1 MQPSRLTGSSE
12 HTIMLSGKKIE
23 MSDHSFYALR
33 GMIYERSGIFFPDQ
47 KKYILENRLLRRI
60 EEGGFN
66 DFEKYIDF
74 LRFDSLRDRE
84 FSTLFD
90 IVTTNETSF
99 FRDMNQLEVFES
111 FVLPQIVKEVEK
123 AGYKKLRIW
132 SAPCST
138 GEEPYTLAMLLL
150 SKFPGIQGAGWDI
163 EIHGSDISECV
174 LNSARRGEYNDYS
187 MRNVPPLYLDRYFT
201 KNGNGKY
208 GVKPEVKGIV
218 RLSNINLFDNLR
230 LRMFRGMNIVFC
242 RNVLIYFDEAAKK
255 RVIANIY
262 DCLLPGGYLFI
273 GHAESL
279 FNISRAFKLVNINNI
294 LLYQK

>member
-1 MQPSRLTGSSE
+1 
-12 HTIMLSGKKIE
+12 MLSGKKIE
-23 MSDHSFYALR
+23 MSNHSFYALR
-33 GMIYERSGIFFPDQ
+33 DMIYERSGIFFPDQ
-47 KKYILENRLLRRI
+47 KRYILENRLLRRI
-60 EEGGFN
+60 EDGGFD
-66 DFEKYIDF
+66 DFDKYVDF
-74 LRFDSLRDRE
+74 LRYDPLRDKE
-84 FSTLFD
+84 FSSLFD
-90 IVTTNETSF
+90 LVTTNETSF
-99 FRDMNQLEVFES
+99 FRDANQLQAFES
-111 FVLPQIVKEVEK
+111 VVLPPIVKEAEEK
-123 AGYKKLRIW
+123 GCKKLRIW

-150 SKFPGIQGAGWDI
+150 NKFPKIQDSGWDI

-187 MRNVPPLYLDRYFT
+187 IRNVPPPYLDRYFT

-208 GVKPEVKGIV
+208 NVRPEVRGMV
-218 RLSNINLFDNLR
+218 RLSNINLFDNLK

-242 RNVLIYFDEAAKK
+242 RNMLIYFDEAAKK

-262 DCLLPGGYLFI
+262 DSLAPGGYLFI

-294 LLYQK
+294 LIYQK

>member
-1 MQPSRLTGSSE
+1 M
-12 HTIMLSGKKIE
+12 MLSGKTIE
-23 MSDHSFYALR
+23 MSNHSFYALR
-33 GMIYERSGIFFPDQ
+33 DMIYERSGIFFPDQ
-47 KKYILENRLLRRI
+47 KKYILETRLLRRI
-60 EEGGFN
+60 EDGGFD

-74 LRFDSLRDRE
+74 LRHDPLRDKE

-99 FRDMNQLEVFES
+99 FRDINQLQVFES
-111 FVLPQIVKEVEK
+111 VVLPQIVKEAEEK
-123 AGYKKLRIW
+123 GYKKLRIW

-138 GEEPYTLAMLLL
+138 GEEPYTLTMLLL
-150 SKFPGIQGAGWDI
+150 NKFPRIQDSGWDI

-187 MRNVPPLYLDRYFT
+187 VRNVPPPYLERYFT

-208 GVKPEVKGIV
+208 NVKPEVRGMV
-218 RLSNINLFDNLR
+218 RLSNINLFDNTR
-230 LRMFRGMNIVFC
+230 VKMFHGINIVFC
-242 RNVLIYFDEAAKK
+242 RNMLIYFDEAAKK

-262 DCLLPGGYLFI
+262 DSLAPGGYLFI

-294 LLYQK
+294 LIYQK

>member
-1 MQPSRLTGSSE
+1 
-12 HTIMLSGKKIE
+12 MLSGKKIE
-23 MSDHSFYALR
+23 MSHHSFYALR
-33 GMIYERSGIFFPDQ
+33 DMIYERSGIFFHDQ

-60 EEGGFN
+60 EDGGFD

-74 LRFDSLRDRE
+74 LRHDPLRDKE

-99 FRDMNQLEVFES
+99 FRDANQLQAFES
-111 FVLPQIVKEVEK
+111 VVLPQIVKEAEEK
-123 AGYKKLRIW
+123 GYKKLRIW

-150 SKFPGIQGAGWDI
+150 NKFPKIQDSGWDI
-163 EIHGSDISECV
+163 EIHGSDISECA

-187 MRNVPPLYLDRYFT
+187 IRNVPPPYLDRYFT

-208 GVKPEVKGIV
+208 NVRPEVRGMV
-218 RLSNINLFDNLR
+218 RLSNINLFDNLK

-242 RNVLIYFDEAAKK
+242 RNMLIYFDEAAKK

-262 DCLLPGGYLFI
+262 DSLAPGGYLFI

-294 LLYQK
+294 LIYQK

>member
-1 MQPSRLTGSSE
+1 
-12 HTIMLSGKKIE
+12 MLSGKKIE
-23 MSDHSFYALR
+23 MSHHSFYALR
-33 GMIYERSGIFFPDQ
+33 DMIYERSGIFFHDQ

-60 EEGGFN
+60 EDGGFD

-74 LRFDSLRDRE
+74 LRHDPLRDKE

-99 FRDMNQLEVFES
+99 FRDANQLQAFES
-111 FVLPQIVKEVEK
+111 VVLPQIVKEAEEK
-123 AGYKKLRIW
+123 GYKKLRIW

-150 SKFPGIQGAGWDI
+150 NKFPKIQDSGWDV
-163 EIHGSDISECV
+163 EIHGSDISECA

-187 MRNVPPLYLDRYFT
+187 IRNVPPPYLDRYFT

-208 GVKPEVKGIV
+208 NVRPEVRGMV
-218 RLSNINLFDNLR
+218 RLSNINLFDNLK

-242 RNVLIYFDEAAKK
+242 RNMLIYFDEAAKK

-262 DCLLPGGYLFI
+262 D
-273 GHAESL
+273 SL
-279 FNISRAFKLVNINNI
+279 APRGIFL
-294 LLYQK
+294 

>member
-1 MQPSRLTGSSE
+1 
-12 HTIMLSGKKIE
+12 MLSGKKIE
-23 MSDHSFYALR
+23 MSHHSFYALR
-33 GMIYERSGIFFPDQ
+33 DMIYERSGIFFHDQ

-60 EEGGFN
+60 EDGGFD

-74 LRFDSLRDRE
+74 LRHDPLRDKE

-99 FRDMNQLEVFES
+99 FRDANQLQAFES
-111 FVLPQIVKEVEK
+111 VVLPQIVKEAEEK
-123 AGYKKLRIW
+123 GYKKLRIW

-150 SKFPGIQGAGWDI
+150 NKFPKIQDSGWDV

-174 LNSARRGEYNDYS
+174 LNSARRGEDNDYS
-187 MRNVPPLYLDRYFT
+187 IRNVPPPYLDRYFT

-208 GVKPEVKGIV
+208 NVRPEVRGMV
-218 RLSNINLFDNLR
+218 RLSNINLFDNLK

-242 RNVLIYFDEAAKK
+242 RNMLIYFDEAAKK

-262 DCLLPGGYLFI
+262 DSLAPGGYLFI

-294 LLYQK
+294 LIYQK

>member
-1 MQPSRLTGSSE
+1 
-12 HTIMLSGKKIE
+12 MLSGKKIE
-23 MSDHSFYALR
+23 MSNHSFYALR
-33 GMIYERSGIFFPDQ
+33 DMIYERSGIFFPDQ
-47 KKYILENRLLRRI
+47 EKNILENRLLRRI
-60 EEGGFN
+60 KDVGFD

-74 LRFDSLRDRE
+74 LRHDPLRDKE

-99 FRDMNQLEVFES
+99 FRDANQLQAFES
-111 FVLPQIVKEVEK
+111 VVLPQIVKEAEEK
-123 AGYKKLRIW
+123 GYKKLRIW

-150 SKFPGIQGAGWDI
+150 NKFPRIQDSGWVI

-187 MRNVPPLYLDRYFT
+187 IRNVPPPYLDRYFT

-208 GVKPEVKGIV
+208 NV
-218 RLSNINLFDNLR
+218 RPDVRGMVRFSNINLFDNLR
-230 LRMFRGMNIVFC
+230 LKMFRGMNIVFC
-242 RNVLIYFDEAAKK
+242 RNMLIYFDEAAKK

-262 DCLLPGGYLFI
+262 DSLAPGGIFLWVMQ
-273 GHAESL
+273 SL
-279 FNISRAFKLVNINNI
+279 CLIYRGPLSSSI
-294 LLYQK
+294 LIIF

>member
-1 MQPSRLTGSSE
+1 
-12 HTIMLSGKKIE
+12 MLSGKKIE
-23 MSDHSFYALR
+23 MSNHSFYALR
-33 GMIYERSGIFFPDQ
+33 DMIYERSGIFFPDQ

-60 EEGGFN
+60 EEGGFD

-74 LRFDSLRDRE
+74 LRHDPLRDKE

-99 FRDMNQLEVFES
+99 FRDATQLQAFES
-111 FVLPQIVKEVEK
+111 VVLPQIINEAEEK
-123 AGYKKLRIW
+123 GYKKLRIW

-150 SKFPGIQGAGWDI
+150 NRFPNVQNSGWDV

-174 LNSARRGEYNDYS
+174 LHSARRGEYNDYS
-187 MRNVPPLYLDRYFT
+187 IRNVPPPYLDRYFT

-208 GVKPEVKGIV
+208 NVRPEVRGMV
-218 RLSNINLFDNLR
+218 RLSNINLFDNMR
-230 LRMFRGMNIVFC
+230 VKMFRGMNIVFC
-242 RNVLIYFDEAAKK
+242 RNMLIYFDEAAKK

-262 DCLLPGGYLFI
+262 DSLAPGGYLFI

-294 LLYQK
+294 LIYQK

>member
-1 MQPSRLTGSSE
+1 
-12 HTIMLSGKKIE
+12 MLSGKKTE

-33 GMIYERSGIFFPDQ
+33 DMIYERSGIFFPDQ

-208 GVKPEVKGIV
+208 GVKPEVKGMV

>member
-1 MQPSRLTGSSE
+1 
-12 HTIMLSGKKIE
+12 
-23 MSDHSFYALR
+23 MSNHSFYALR
-33 GMIYERSGIFFPDQ
+33 DMIYERSGIFFPDQ

-60 EEGGFN
+60 EEGGFD

-74 LRFDSLRDRE
+74 LRHDPLRDKE

-99 FRDMNQLEVFES
+99 FRDATQLQAFES
-111 FVLPQIVKEVEK
+111 VVLPQIINEAEEK
-123 AGYKKLRIW
+123 GYKKLRIW

-150 SKFPGIQGAGWDI
+150 NKFPKIQDSGWDI

-187 MRNVPPLYLDRYFT
+187 IRNVPPPYLDRYFT

-208 GVKPEVKGIV
+208 NVRPEVRGMV
-218 RLSNINLFDNLR
+218 RLSNINLFDNLK

-242 RNVLIYFDEAAKK
+242 RNMLIYFDEAAKK

-262 DCLLPGGYLFI
+262 DSLAPGGYLFI

-294 LLYQK
+294 LIYQK

>member
-1 MQPSRLTGSSE
+1 
-12 HTIMLSGKKIE
+12 
-23 MSDHSFYALR
+23 
-33 GMIYERSGIFFPDQ
+33 MIYERSGIFFHDQ

-60 EEGGFN
+60 EDGGFD

-74 LRFDSLRDRE
+74 LRHDPLRDKE

-99 FRDMNQLEVFES
+99 FRDATQLQAFES
-111 FVLPQIVKEVEK
+111 VVLPQIINEAEEK
-123 AGYKKLRIW
+123 GYKKLRIW

-150 SKFPGIQGAGWDI
+150 NKFPKIQDSGWDI

-187 MRNVPPLYLDRYFT
+187 IRNVPPPYLDRYFT

-208 GVKPEVKGIV
+208 NVRPEVRGMV
-218 RLSNINLFDNLR
+218 RLSNINLFDNLK

-242 RNVLIYFDEAAKK
+242 RNMLIYFDEAAKK

-262 DCLLPGGYLFI
+262 DSLAPGGYLFI

-294 LLYQK
+294 LIYQK

>member
-1 MQPSRLTGSSE
+1 
-12 HTIMLSGKKIE
+12 
-23 MSDHSFYALR
+23 MSNHSFYALR
-33 GMIYERSGIFFPDQ
+33 DMIYERSGIFFPDQ

-60 EEGGFN
+60 EEGGFD

-74 LRFDSLRDRE
+74 LRHDPLRDKE

-99 FRDMNQLEVFES
+99 FRDATQLQAFES
-111 FVLPQIVKEVEK
+111 VVLPPIVKEAEEK
-123 AGYKKLRIW
+123 GCKKLRIW

-150 SKFPGIQGAGWDI
+150 NKFPKIQDSGWDI

-187 MRNVPPLYLDRYFT
+187 IRNVPPPYLDRYFT

-208 GVKPEVKGIV
+208 NVRPEVRGMV
-218 RLSNINLFDNLR
+218 RLSNINLFDNMR
-230 LRMFRGMNIVFC
+230 VKMFRGMNIVFC
-242 RNVLIYFDEAAKK
+242 RNMLIYFDEAAKK

-262 DCLLPGGYLFI
+262 DSLAPGGYLFI

-294 LLYQK
+294 LIYQK

>member
-1 MQPSRLTGSSE
+1 
-12 HTIMLSGKKIE
+12 MLSGKKTE

-33 GMIYERSGIFFPDQ
+33 DMIYERSGIFFPDQ